1 MKYINDD
8 QKNQITG
15 LLAKIG
21 IGIFTDAYNGDS
33 KSESESGYETVELIN
48 DIIAKINLNDIP
60 VEYYDIVNNII
71 SRFRQDDSCG
81 IPSGMFNVIDD
92 ILTISQMH
100 IDTIKKEK
108 SVTISAPKL
117 SEQDSGRTFEQL
129 RKRLSEVLSE
139 YCAGSE
145 NPVKPENPEKKQENN
160 DTIPEERF
168 AKIVD
173 RLYGMVHKPISSLS
187 DTMPSKKIERTF
199 PDVKISEYAAIF
211 DL

>member
-1 MKYINDD
+1 MKYINDF

-15 LLAKIG
+15 LLAKTG
-21 IGIFTDAYNGDS
+21 IGIFSDECNGDNES
-33 KSESESGYETVELIN
+33 KYKTAELIK
-48 DIIAKINLNDIP
+48 DIIVKINSNDIP

-81 IPSGMFNVIDD
+81 IPSGMFSVIDD

-100 IDTIKKEK
+100 IDITKKEK
-108 SVTISAPKL
+108 SVTISVSKL

-145 NPVKPENPEKKQENN
+145 NPVKPENPEKKQEN
-160 DTIPEERF
+160 DDSIPEERF

-173 RLYGMVHKPISSLS
+173 RLYGMVHKPIPPLS
-187 DTMPSKKIERTF
+187 DTTPSKKIERTF